1 MLPLAF
7 YLHLGGE
14 LLKENFLKA
23 ILRKNQTVFSFK
35 ELFLKFRGVTEK
47 SLKSKLNYYVKVG
60 DLYNIRRGL
69 YAKDK
74 DYNRLELATKIF
86 VPSYIS
92 FETVLQSAGITFQFY
107 KQIFVASYQTRE
119 IVCDGQSYNFKKI
132 KDTILTTSAGI
143 DVLDNYS
150 IASPERAFLDTVYL
164 NSQYYFDNLEPLD
177 WNKVYQI
184 LPIYGDN
191 KSMKKRVDMYYKSFK
206 SQEA

>member
-1 MLPLAF
+1 M
-7 YLHLGGE
+7 
-14 LLKENFLKA
+14 KENFLKE

-132 KDTILTTSAGI
+132 KDTILTNSAGI

-164 NSQYYFDNLEPLD
+164 NSQYYFDNLDPLD
-177 WNKVYQI
+177 WNKVYNI
-184 LPIYGDN
+184 LTIYGDN
-191 KSMKKRVDMYYKSFK
+191 KAMKKRVDMYYKSFK